1 MMKLTTEELRIEYAK
16 QKEKE
21 GLREIED
28 EYIRVKKLLAE
39 SGRLTFDE
47 VSNIALLICRANGT
61 FDRDPVRGRGVG
73 I

>member
-1 MMKLTTEELRIEYAK
+1 MTTEELRVEYAK

-21 GLREIED
+21 ELRKIEN

-61 FDRDPVRGRGVG
+61 FDSNFIRGRGVG